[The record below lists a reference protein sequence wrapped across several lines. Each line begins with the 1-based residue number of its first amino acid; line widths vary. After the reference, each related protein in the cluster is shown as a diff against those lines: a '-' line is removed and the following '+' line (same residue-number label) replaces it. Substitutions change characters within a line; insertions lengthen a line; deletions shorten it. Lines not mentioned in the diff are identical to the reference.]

1 MEEKFIGKWH
11 IIFYRNY
18 ERYILPS
25 VVYVPKTISSC
36 AVLTLVWL
44 RWRITIYSNT
54 EDAKIRD
61 YNGKMR
67 NFVKVALT
75 DVSEQRFKD
84 YQTSLRDI
92 IDWID
97 SFFHPAY

>member
-1 MEEKFIGKWH
+1 M
-11 IIFYRNY
+11 
-18 ERYILPS
+18 
-25 VVYVPKTISSC
+25 PKTISSC

-67 NFVKVALT
+67 NLVKVALT

-84 YQTSLRDI
+84 YQTSLREV